1 MSKFSVATSI
11 IEKKHLP
18 WYIDYIYSAV
28 VFRIY
33 SAVVFRIYS
42 ESAYSRSIGKRKKLM

>member
-42 ESAYSRSIGKRKKLM
+42 AYSRNIGKRKS